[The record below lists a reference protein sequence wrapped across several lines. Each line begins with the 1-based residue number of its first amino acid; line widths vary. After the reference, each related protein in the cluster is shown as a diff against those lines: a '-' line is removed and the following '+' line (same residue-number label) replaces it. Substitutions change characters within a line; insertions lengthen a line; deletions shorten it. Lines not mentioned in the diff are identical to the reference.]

1 MKREQILYQ
10 EEKETIASLTKSN
23 PKKALLLS
31 KKLKKKVRED
41 HNELE
46 IAYADYYIASSELHL
61 EHCEKCVDIISN
73 ITHVFKKYQQKDWIH
88 KCYNLRGVA
97 NIMLGDNEK
106 ALSDFLLASSYC
118 VKRSDR
124 LLTQNNIGILYYNLH
139 SYEDAY
145 RYFKKCYDQTIRY
158 YTKTN
163 SNLALPL
170 FICQLNLADVLGYLG
185 KYEDAMHYIDE
196 IEEMSST
203 HEDIASDLEN
213 NKLSFI
219 LCKAKLYFGMANLK
233 EALDASEQIDQLL
246 QAQYINWES
255 YIDLQDI
262 IPLLTRYGFLDMAQR
277 LLDKVYKNAQKVDK
291 PAFWIGYYTC
301 AIDYYKASQNIAV
314 LLDCYDQYF
323 YYAKLKTIEDNKKFV
338 RDIQTKLSLE
348 KALEKQ
354 KATEE
359 KAEKMRLLS
368 ETDALTGILNRLSLN
383 KLCEKMFLKSQ
394 QNGTS
399 IGLILF
405 DVDYFKEYNDTY
417 GHVAGDT
424 CLQTVAKI
432 LNSFS
437 DSKHFVARYGGDEF
451 LLMALEQTDQE
462 MQSLAEKIRVKIYEE
477 NLTHIGSHLPE
488 KRVSL
493 SMGVTNHIP
502 SMSETIMDRIQY
514 TDQALYEA
522 KHTRR
527 GSIHFNKSYHETF
540 S

>member
-1 MKREQILYQ
+1 
-10 EEKETIASLTKSN
+10 
-23 PKKALLLS
+23 
-31 KKLKKKVRED
+31 
-41 HNELE
+41 
-46 IAYADYYIASSELHL
+46 
-61 EHCEKCVDIISN
+61 
-73 ITHVFKKYQQKDWIH
+73 
-88 KCYNLRGVA
+88 
-97 NIMLGDNEK
+97 
-106 ALSDFLLASSYC
+106 
-118 VKRSDR
+118 
-124 LLTQNNIGILYYNLH
+124 
-139 SYEDAY
+139 
-145 RYFKKCYDQTIRY
+145 
-158 YTKTN
+158 
-163 SNLALPL
+163 
-170 FICQLNLADVLGYLG
+170 
-185 KYEDAMHYIDE
+185 
-196 IEEMSST
+196 
-203 HEDIASDLEN
+203 
-213 NKLSFI
+213 
-219 LCKAKLYFGMANLK
+219 
-233 EALDASEQIDQLL
+233 
-246 QAQYINWES
+246 
-255 YIDLQDI
+255 
-262 IPLLTRYGFLDMAQR
+262 
-277 LLDKVYKNAQKVDK
+277 
-291 PAFWIGYYTC
+291 
-301 AIDYYKASQNIAV
+301 
-314 LLDCYDQYF
+314 
-323 YYAKLKTIEDNKKFV
+323 
-338 RDIQTKLSLE
+338 
-348 KALEKQ
+348 
-354 KATEE
+354 
-359 KAEKMRLLS
+359 MRLLS

>member
-1 MKREQILYQ
+1 MKREHILYQ
-10 EEKETIASLTKSN
+10 EEKETITSLTKSN

-46 IAYADYYIASSELHL
+46 IAYADYYIAFSELHL
-61 EHCEKCVDIISN
+61 EHYEKCIDIISRV
-73 ITHVFKKYQQKDWIH
+73 IHVFIKNMQKDVIH

-97 NIMLGDNEK
+97 NAILGDNHK

-118 VKRSDR
+118 IKRSDR
-124 LLTQNNIGILYYNLH
+124 LLMQNNIGILYFNLQ
-139 SYEDAY
+139 SYKEAY
-145 RYFKKCYDQTIRY
+145 SYFKKCYDQTVHY
-158 YTKTN
+158 YTKTKT
-163 SNLALPL
+163 NLVLPL
-170 FICQLNLADVLGYLG
+170 FICQLNLADVLGHLG
-185 KYEDAMHYIDE
+185 KYEDAIHYIDE
-196 IEEMSST
+196 IEKMSST

-213 NKLSFI
+213 NKLAFV

-233 EALDASEQIDQLL
+233 DALDASEQIDELL
-246 QAQYINWES
+246 QAQYVNWES
-255 YIDLQDI
+255 YVDLQNI
-262 IPLLTRYGFLDMAQR
+262 IPSLTRYGFLDMAQK

-359 KAEKMRLLS
+359 KAEKMKLLS

-383 KLCEKMFLKSQ
+383 KLCEKMFIKSQ

-417 GHVAGDT
+417 GHVAGDA

-462 MQSLAEKIRVKIYEE
+462 MLALAEKIRVKICVE
-477 NLTHIGSHLPE
+477 NLPHVGSHLPE

-493 SMGVTNHIP
+493 TMGVTNHIP

-527 GSIHFNKSYHETF
+527 GSIHFNKSHHET
-540 S
+540 SS